1 MVQYTVTLVTSHPP
15 QSGTFST
22 PLLTL
27 IGTKG
32 TSKEF
37 KLDTPLQNLRPGS
50 ATLCS
55 SSLSPLLW
63 GGWFWSGYTQRAGLA
78 SRAGLALQGG
88 AGGAPGGRRSTS
100 PAGSGSVAWAV
111 WSCGREQLTVCGETL
126 ELLKQHRNLELQS
139 KQETYRWR
147 TLSEGLPHCVDMT
160 SLEQLGPDFRYTR
173 SGPAFNAHYL
183 RGFAERRESWK
194 SFEEIE
200 TLFIFNCPPDGAAT
214 AEYVRSH
221 WQLDSFFGYQFLN
234 GCNPYVIR
242 QCKTP
247 PPNLAVTPEMVQPSL
262 PACTSLPQEMEVR
275 LSVSGCLSVTLCVCV
290 SVCDSVHVSVCLLN
304 FT

>member
-22 PLLTL
+22 PLITL
-27 IGTKG
+27 IGTGG

-37 KLDTPLQNLRPGS
+37 KLDIPLQNLRPGS
-50 ATLCS
+50 SAVFHLS
-55 SSLSPLLW
+55 VSSPLGRLVLVRLHTESRL
-63 GGWFWSGYTQRAGLA
+63 GFPELA
-78 SRAGLALQGG
+78 WHCREVQVEP
-88 AGGAPGGRRSTS
+88 PGG
-100 PAGSGSVAWAV
+100 PAQHFPCRKWISSVGSVELWEGAA
-111 WSCGREQLTVCGETL
+111 RTVCGETL

-147 TLSEGLPHCVDMT
+147 TISEGLPHCVDMT

-183 RGFAERRESWK
+183 RGFAERCESWK

-200 TLFIFNCPPDGAAT
+200 TLFIFNCPPGGAAT

-247 PPNLAVTPEMVQPSL
+247 PPNLAVTPEMVQPFL

-275 LSVSGCLSVTLCVCV
+275 LSVRLFQGVCLLLCVCL
-290 SVCDSVHVSVCLLN
+290 CL
-304 FT
+304 